1 MVGND
6 LFDSVSVN
14 VVVQTFKSVDNVPKG
29 DVAEE
34 VQLDDIQHP
43 LDDVMRWLVCGL
55 LRLSGRLTGCIL
67 LWTGLG
73 VVSAHNPHVR
83 LVGPFVVNF
92 QVFVARN
99 EIL

>member
-14 VVVQTFKSVDNVPKG
+14 VVVQTFESVDDVPEG

-43 LDDVMRWLVCGL
+43 LDDVMC
-55 LRLSGRLTGCIL
+55 
-67 LWTGLG
+67 
-73 VVSAHNPHVR
+73 
-83 LVGPFVVNF
+83 
-92 QVFVARN
+92 
-99 EIL
+99 